1 MVFFVRR
8 TTGKR
13 TSGPPGRSGREPGT
27 TNFPKKTIKIIG
39 EEQNDEL
46 FRRRKHS
53 QESATD
59 ASSLSTNAN
68 LSSSHQSS

>member
-59 ASSLSTNAN
+59 SVSTNTN